1 MLSNPHQEW
10 PKHFNPAV
18 DTKRAVLNAKR
29 EALNAKG
36 VALNTKRA
44 ALNTARAALDDQ
56 SGPGAKRER
65 ASSIG
70 GFPCLPLREVK

>member
-1 MLSNPHQEW
+1 MPNPHQEW

-29 EALNAKG
+29 AT
-36 VALNTKRA
+36 LNTKRA

-56 SGPGAKRER
+56 SGPGAKRESQLNR
-65 ASSIG
+65 RISLSSVQG
-70 GFPCLPLREVK
+70 GEMILM